1 MKKVSLALSL
11 AFGTTAF
18 AEVPALINY
27 QGRLVDGVGNP
38 VTGSKEFKLDI
49 YDSQTEGT
57 LIYQET
63 LADITLDE
71 DGAYS
76 FQFGAG
82 VSRTETSEII
92 AAGDG
97 ETLLFQTLLEQTPSG
112 PITVT
117 DGTTSFTQGDVPT
130 GEEPFSFLYV
140 RGINRINLICNDPPA
155 AGVSFTATY
164 RYNEAGIVGALG
176 TAAEHWMEVT
186 IGGEKQE
193 PRQRLVAVPFALKA
207 GSLVSTETTKNLKLV
222 RYLTGYPWTSGI
234 AYQGVVDD
242 HALKVFEVPSVAV
255 FLEKISVP
263 TIYGIRARLVRYD
276 YDRTKPSLSE
286 RITEIASIDNLE
298 PSDGSSAKEFSF
310 KVNLP
315 DSSHSVYYIELT
327 KIVGAGSGWVLNGPL
342 LLEYKE

>member
-1 MKKVSLALSL
+1 MKKLALALSL

-27 QGRLVDGVGNP
+27 QGRLVNGVGNP

-76 FQFGAG
+76 FQFGSG
-82 VSRTETSEII
+82 ESRTETSEII
-92 AAGDG
+92 ATGDG
-97 ETLLFQTLLEQTPSG
+97 EAQLFQVPLENTPLG
-112 PITVT
+112 PISVT
-117 DGTTSFTQGDVPT
+117 DGTTTFTQGQEQT
-130 GEEPFSFLYV
+130 GEEAFTFLYV
-140 RGINRINLICNDPPA
+140 RGPNRINLVCNEPPA

-207 GSLVSTETTKNLKLV
+207 GGLI
-222 RYLTGYPWTSGI
+222 G
-234 AYQGVVDD
+234 D
-242 HALKVFEVPSVAV
+242 
-255 FLEKISVP
+255 
-263 TIYGIRARLVRYD
+263 
-276 YDRTKPSLSE
+276 DRTRETKLDKCRIEYPRSSGVSYVSILSDKLLKIFDTPQSASKLKGVSIVTVSPIRLRVVEFDYSQPQSE
-286 RITEIASIDNLE
+286 RITEIVSIDLPINPDRAAREVPLNLALTKS
-298 PSDGSSAKEFSF
+298 PSTVHFIELS
-310 KVNLP
+310 
-315 DSSHSVYYIELT
+315 DSSSWT
-327 KIVGAGSGWVLNGPL
+327 MNAPL
-342 LLEYKE
+342 ILEYEE